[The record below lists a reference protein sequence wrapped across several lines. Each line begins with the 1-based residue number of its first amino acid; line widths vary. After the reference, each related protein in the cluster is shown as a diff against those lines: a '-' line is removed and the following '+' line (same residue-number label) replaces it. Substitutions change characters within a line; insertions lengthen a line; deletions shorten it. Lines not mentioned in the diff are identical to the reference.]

1 MVWFMTGTKIPG
13 KAKKNLQDKAL
24 AMRIINP
31 DMKIILITCDP
42 IRNGYELYG
51 YEQYICVQN

>member
-1 MVWFMTGTKIPG
+1 MTGPKIPG

-42 IRNGYELYG
+42 ISFILRLK
-51 YEQYICVQN
+51 CKKDVD